1 MLTSAARNGRPLARA
16 KPCWGRARLARRPAV
31 QRAASW
37 TNCKAKRGSTRSA
50 AWPLQPHS
58 RSHVPSRRCSG
69 SNSHSPRWA
78 PLNLSAS
85 SCRTPRSRLRGSAG
99 SPRVWPRPLTTTNGG
114 SAVGPQRW
122 SFFLKAVVSDDAF
135 DAART
140 DDPAGL
146 AELLGDDV
154 GGGVGVEE
162 AVADDLADDFVGAA
176 VEAFGAAFL
185 AEQGGGAAVGER
197 LAELEVALFTEAEL
211 ARGGGGAEALALAFD
226 EHGEF
231 AGDLVVWAEGE
242 GAGGAD
248 EELLLQIDV
257 EHGAP
262 APRGRRKN
270 AAGRIPPGG
279 RKV

>member
-16 KPCWGRARLARRPAV
+16 KPCWGSARLARRPAV
-31 QRAASW
+31 HRAASW

-50 AWPLQPHS
+50 AWPLQPHN
-58 RSHVPSRRCSG
+58 RSHVPRRRCSG

-85 SCRTPRSRLRGSAG
+85 SCRTPRSRLRGSAA
-99 SPRVWPRPLTTTNGG
+99 SPRVWSRPLTTTNGG

-176 VEAFGAAFL
+176 VATFGAAFL
-185 AEQGGGAAVGER
+185 AEQGGAAAVGER
-197 LAELEVALFTEAEL
+197 LAELEVALLREAEL
-211 ARGGGGAEALALAFD
+211 ACGGGGAEALAFAFD

-231 AGDLVVWAEGE
+231 AGDLVVGAEGE

-248 EELLLQIDV
+248 EEQLLEIDV
-257 EHGAP
+257 EHGGHLH
-262 APRGRRKN
+262 REGSKENRCREDN
-270 AAGRIPPGG
+270 GG
-279 RKV
+279 RP